1 MNLAQTECVHRAL
14 DGLDIELPSWGFA
27 DTGTRF
33 GKFHQDAAA
42 IDIYDKIK
50 DAATVHRLTQACS
63 KMAVHVLWDFSSE
76 NTPGIIR
83 KAATEENIQIG
94 SINPN
99 LFQDQNFKL
108 GSFGNPDSE
117 VRKKALQHCLDSI
130 QIASECQSEIITLW
144 FADGTNYPGQDC
156 IRRRKKHFESLL
168 AECHGALAPQQTLLI
183 EYKPFEPAFY
193 HTDIADWGMALN
205 FAQKT
210 GPQAKVL
217 VDTGHHYASQ
227 NIEQIVAWLL
237 DEGRLGGFHFN
248 DRRYADDDLTLGSI
262 DPYQVFRIFA
272 EIQAFK
278 HETQSDPNIA
288 YMVDQSH
295 NLKPK
300 IPAMIQTVTW
310 AQELYSKAALVSW
323 KDLRL
328 YQSKGQIIQA
338 EQCLQRAFM
347 TDVSQAIASWREMR
361 NIPSN
366 PLEDYLNSD
375 HENTLATER
384 KKRREELGLQSTTSY
399 A

>member
-1 MNLAQTECVHRAL
+1 MNNIHTERIFQAL

-50 DAATVHRLTQACS
+50 DAATVHRLTGACS
-63 KMAVHVLWDFSSE
+63 AMAVHVLWDFNE
-76 NTPGIIR
+76 EQAPETVTR
-83 KAATEENIQIG
+83 AATFEGIRIG

-99 LFQDQNFKL
+99 LFQDQAYKL
-108 GSFGNPDSE
+108 GSFGNPDTGIQNQ
-117 VRKKALQHCLDSI
+117 ALQHCLDSI
-130 QIASECQSEIITLW
+130 GIATRCDSRIITLW
-144 FADGTNYPGQDC
+144 FADGTNYPGQDD
-156 IRRRKKHFESLL
+156 IRRRKRVFEQHLQRCHESLS
-168 AECHGALAPQQTLLI
+168 EDQTLLI

-193 HTDIADWGMALN
+193 HTDIADWGMSLQL
-205 FAQKT
+205 AQKT
-210 GPQAKVL
+210 GSQAKVL

-272 EIQAFK
+272 EIHGYK
-278 HETQSDPNIA
+278 HDSGSTPEIA

-300 IPAMIQTVTW
+300 IQAMIQTVTW
-310 AQELYSKAALVSW
+310 AQELYAKAALVDFN
-323 KDLRL
+323 KLRQ
-328 YQSKGQIIQA
+328 YQSTGDIIEA

-347 TDVSQAIASWREMR
+347 TDVTGAIKDWRNQHKLPE
-361 NIPSN
+361 N
-366 PLEDYLNSD
+366 PLQSYRESG
-375 HENTLATER
+375 HEQTIAKER
-384 KKRREELGLQSTTSY
+384 KERRAQLGLSSASSY